1 MHIVGGGLSNLMS
14 EEITQRLSDYSLRT
28 NTNAMNIAL
37 IEQRMAVVE
46 RRQEEYHLRLHK
58 VEDEN
63 LVMKTVQSI
72 HDAQIQGVRK
82 ILIGNGDRETIPMD
96 MDRMERAIQDILKVD
111 WTAMR
116 LKTEDLEKWKEAFTA
131 RMWQIWMLVIGLAIT
146 SIWGIFFK

>member
-1 MHIVGGGLSNLMS
+1 MS
-14 EEITQRLSDYSLRT
+14 EEITQRLSDYSTRT
-28 NTNAMNIAL
+28 NVNAMNIAL